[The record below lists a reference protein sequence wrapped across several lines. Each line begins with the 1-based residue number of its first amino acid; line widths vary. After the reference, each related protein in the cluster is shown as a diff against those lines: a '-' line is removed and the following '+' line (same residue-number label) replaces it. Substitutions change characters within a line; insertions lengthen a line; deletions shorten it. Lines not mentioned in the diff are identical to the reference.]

1 MQPDPNPIVS
11 DVFVGRQ
18 PIYGRRL
25 ELFAYELLYRGAD
38 VDFADF
44 AEGDRAT
51 SQVLLNTFTEFG
63 LERVVGSHV
72 AFVNLTRG
80 FVTGEYPLP
89 VPRDR
94 VVLEILED
102 IEPDEEVLR
111 GIETLRSQG
120 FTVAL
125 DDFLYEERLRPLV
138 ELADIVKV
146 DVLDV
151 DDDEIRRR
159 AEALRPFGCRLL
171 AEKIESRSQFDVC
184 VDAGYELFQGYFL
197 ARPNIVQGTSIGSSR
212 LNLLRLLAALQDP
225 ACTFEEVEGIVGQDV
240 SLTYRLLRHI
250 NAAAYGMP
258 RQIDS
263 IHETVVY
270 LGLGT
275 VKNLAC
281 LFLLSTIDDKP
292 HELLITSMLRARFAA
307 NLAAGVG
314 RSDVQGFFA
323 VGLFS
328 VLDALL
334 DLPMERVLAQL
345 PLAED
350 LRRALLDGLGPL
362 GAAVRCVVAYER
374 GEWDQVRFGQLSRT
388 DIRAAFLDA
397 VGWVDDIDRELSRLA
412 A

>member
-1 MQPDPNPIVS
+1 MSDASNPFVS
-11 DVFVGRQ
+11 EVFVGRQ

-38 VDFADF
+38 IDFADF
-44 AEGDRAT
+44 SEGDRAT

-63 LERVVGSHV
+63 LDRVVGGHV

-102 IEPDEEVLR
+102 IEPDPEVMEGIQELR
-111 GIETLRSQG
+111 KQG
-120 FTVAL
+120 FTIAL
-125 DDFLYEERLRPLV
+125 DDFVFEERMRPLL

-146 DVLDV
+146 EVLGV
-151 DDDEIRRR
+151 SDDEIRRR
-159 AEALRPFGCRLL
+159 AEALKPYKCRLL
-171 AEKIESRSQFDVC
+171 AEKIESREQFEVC
-184 VDAGYELFQGYFL
+184 LAAGFDLFQGYFL
-197 ARPNIVQGTSIGSSR
+197 ARPNVVQGTSIGASR
-212 LNLLRLLAALQDP
+212 LNLLRLLAKLQDP
-225 ACTFEEVEGIVGQDV
+225 TCEFEDVEEIVGQDV

-258 RQIDS
+258 REIES
-263 IHETVVY
+263 IRETVVY
-270 LGLGT
+270 LGLAT

-292 HELLITSMLRARFAA
+292 HELLVTSMLRARFAS
-307 NLAAGVG
+307 NLATAVG
-314 RSDVQGFFA
+314 RSDVQSFFA

-334 DLPMERVLAQL
+334 DLPMDRVLAQL
-345 PLAED
+345 PLADD
-350 LRRALLDGLGPL
+350 LRRALLEGIGPL
-362 GAAVRCVVAYER
+362 GTAIRCVVAYER
-374 GEWDQVRFGQLSRT
+374 GEWDQVRFGQLTRS

-397 VGWVDDIDRELSRLA
+397 VAWVEEIDQELSRIA